1 MTGVEPER
9 WQLRFDAYRRA
20 LKQLEAGITA
30 YRERELSELERGG
43 LVQAFEFTA
52 ELGWKLLADVLD
64 AQGLNVSPRA
74 PLPVVRAA
82 FEAELIR
89 DGDGWVDAV
98 KLRNKLSHVYSE
110 AVVLA
115 AVPEIV
121 NRFGAVLAETEHEI
135 ARQAQGGRAKRT
147 D

>member
-1 MTGVEPER
+1 MTEAEPER
-9 WQLRFDAYRRA
+9 WKHRFDAYRRA
-20 LKQLEAGITA
+20 LKQLNAGIAA
-30 YRERELSELERGG
+30 YHERELTELERGG

-64 AQGLNVSPRA
+64 AQGLVVSPRV
-74 PLPVVRAA
+74 PVNVIRAA

-89 DGDGWVDAV
+89 DGDGWMAAI

-110 AVVLA
+110 AIVLA

-121 NRFGAVLAETEHEI
+121 DKFGAVLAEAERDI
-135 ARQAQGGRAKRT
+135 ARLA
-147 D
+147 